1 MIPKKLLILFLF
13 FNVSFVFAQTDTI
26 TKKEVATKTDSLSKF
41 DSFNKKAEAFFKV
54 FPVPIYTH
62 TPEAGN
68 IFGLAKF
75 NVLSLSKKD
84 TISKP
89 SKLSEVVS
97 FSSEGKINASVA
109 TELVFKE
116 NKRVVV
122 AYINYQKQPDY
133 IFGIGNDAKKEDME
147 EVQLER
153 IKFFATYM
161 FQIKKDFYV
170 GFPINF
176 ANYFNIRTEPDSFL
190 ITDNVTGVKG
200 GTSVGTGLAAAYDT
214 RENRYNPQQGTFIT
228 AYAVVQPKF
237 LGSAYQYTLYQLDM
251 RKYYNPWLNHIIA
264 VQATTSNTTGD
275 TPFYELSMLGSDSQM
290 RGYYKGAYRDNVL
303 VDSQIEYR
311 APIWNIFGVT
321 GWIGTGRVASSYK
334 DLSLNGWKL
343 NYGTGLRIRV
353 DTEHN
358 TNLRIDY
365 GFGPNGV
372 SGIYFAFAEA
382 F

>member
-1 MIPKKLLILFLF
+1 
-13 FNVSFVFAQTDTI
+13 
-26 TKKEVATKTDSLSKF
+26 
-41 DSFNKKAEAFFKV
+41 
-54 FPVPIYTH
+54 
-62 TPEAGN
+62 
-68 IFGLAKF
+68 
-75 NVLSLSKKD
+75 
-84 TISKP
+84 
-89 SKLSEVVS
+89 
-97 FSSEGKINASVA
+97 
-109 TELVFKE
+109 
-116 NKRVVV
+116 
-122 AYINYQKQPDY
+122 
-133 IFGIGNDAKKEDME
+133 ME
-147 EVQLER
+147 EIQLER

-161 FQIKKDFYV
+161 FQVKKDFYI
-170 GFPINF
+170 GFPINY

-214 RENRYNPQQGTFIT
+214 RENRYNPQQGAFIT

-237 LGSAYQYTLYQLDM
+237 LGSTYQYTLYQLDM
-251 RKYYNPWLNHIIA
+251 RKYFNPWLNHIIA

-321 GWIGTGRVASSYK
+321 SWIGTGRVAGSYK

-343 NYGTGLRIRV
+343 NYGAGLRIRV

-372 SGIYFAFAEA
+372 SGVYFAFAEA